1 MRHVFALHQ
10 NPHRYDRPGFPLG
23 SFPQT
28 PGCIATPHLMTSPA
42 SEISSVQTLPQLL
55 AFRVAR
61 TPDGEAYRAFDP
73 STQGWASL
81 SWAQA
86 AQRVNTWAQA
96 LAALQLPAA
105 ARIAILLPNGLNAMC
120 ADQSALATGCV
131 PVPLHAID
139 NPGSIAYILADCEAS
154 VLIVGQAEQWEK
166 IRAVGTPF
174 PSLRA
179 VVVTDDGAALQAAP
193 ADAAGPALGSLAQW
207 LTGAAQTGGAP
218 TPVAP
223 GPDDLAAIVYTSGT
237 TGKPKGVMLTHCNV
251 VSDVKAVLERI
262 EPTTDDVFLSF
273 LPLSHTFERTGG
285 YYLPMA
291 AGSCVAYARS
301 VPLLGEDLKTVR
313 PTVLVSVPRI
323 YERIY
328 AKLIEKLSP
337 TPWKMQLYE
346 AAQNKGWARF
356 CAAQRLPASTPDA
369 SSQSAGWMAALP
381 WPLLRALVAKP
392 LLAQLGGRVRVAVS
406 GGAPLSPT
414 IAKCF
419 LGLGL
424 PLVQGYGM
432 TETAPVV
439 SVNSLDDND
448 PACVGKALPGVEVRI
463 GENRE
468 LQVRGPIVMKGYWK
482 RPEDTARI
490 LDPEGWLGTGDQ
502 AEIVNGRIYIK
513 GRIKEIIVTSTGEK
527 IPPGDL
533 ELAMLADPLLEQ
545 AFVVG
550 ENRPFIACVA
560 VVKRSEWV
568 RLAADLGLNPQA
580 ADSLNH
586 PSVHRAVLA
595 RIEKNTASFARYA
608 VPRAVHLT
616 LEPWTIENTFMTPT
630 LKLKRNNLAV
640 HFAQAIEGMYQK
652 PAGR

>member
-1 MRHVFALHQ
+1 
-10 NPHRYDRPGFPLG
+10 
-23 SFPQT
+23 
-28 PGCIATPHLMTSPA
+28 MTSATAPTR
-42 SEISSVQTLPQLL
+42 ISDVQTLPQLL
-55 AFRVAR
+55 AYRVGQ
-61 TPDGEAYRAFDP
+61 TPQAEAYRAYETDRKAW
-73 STQGWASL
+73 QSL
-81 SWAQA
+81 TWAQTA
-86 AQRVNTWAQA
+86 ERVNTWAQA
-96 LAALQLPAA
+96 LAAMQLPPA
-105 ARIAILLPNGLNAMC
+105 ARVAILLPNGLHAMC
-120 ADQSALATGCV
+120 ADQATLATGGV

-154 VLIVGQAEQWEK
+154 MLIVSQAEQWEK

-174 PSLRA
+174 PALRG
-179 VVVTDDGAALQAAP
+179 VVITDDDDAFKPTP
-193 ADAAGPALGSLAQW
+193 ASIDSPAVGSLAQW
-207 LTGAAQTGGAP
+207 LTGAAQTGTP
-218 TPVAP
+218 TTGM
-223 GPDDLAAIVYTSGT
+223 GPQADDLAAIVYTSGT
-237 TGKPKGVMLTHCNV
+237 TGKPKGVMLTHRNV

-262 EPTTDDVFLSF
+262 APTVDDVFLSF

-285 YYLPMA
+285 YYLPIA

-301 VPLLGEDLKTVR
+301 VAQLAEDLKTIR

-323 YERIY
+323 YERIH

-356 CAAQRLPASTPDA
+356 CAAQRLPAPTPDA
-369 SSQSAGWMAALP
+369 SSQAAGWMAALP
-381 WPLLRALVAKP
+381 WPVLQALVAKP
-392 LLAQLGGRVRVAVS
+392 LLAQFGGRVRVAVS

-424 PLVQGYGM
+424 PLIQGYGM

-463 GENRE
+463 GDNHE

-482 RPEDTARI
+482 RPEDTAKI
-490 LDPEGWLGTGDQ
+490 LSPDGWLGTGDQ
-502 AEIVNGRIYIK
+502 ADIVDGRIYIK

-527 IPPGDL
+527 VPPGDL
-533 ELAMLADPLLEQ
+533 ELALLADPLLEQ
-545 AFVVG
+545 AFVMG

-560 VVKRSEWV
+560 VLNAGEWQ

-580 ADSLNH
+580 EDSLNH

-608 VPRAVHLT
+608 VPRTVHLT
-616 LEPWTIENTFMTPT
+616 LDPWTIENTFMTPT
-630 LKLKRNNLAV
+630 LKLKRNNLMA
-640 HFAQAIEGMYQK
+640 HFAEAIEGMYQK
-652 PAGR
+652 PGR

>member
-1 MRHVFALHQ
+1 
-10 NPHRYDRPGFPLG
+10 
-23 SFPQT
+23 
-28 PGCIATPHLMTSPA
+28 MTSTPA
-42 SEISSVQTLPQLL
+42 DIASVQTLPQLL
-55 AFRVAR
+55 AYRAAR
-61 TPDGEAYRAFDP
+61 TPQAEAYRAFD
-73 STQGWASL
+73 SSRQAWASL
-81 SWAQA
+81 TWAQTA
-86 AQRVNTWAQA
+86 ERVNTWAQA
-96 LAALQLPAA
+96 LAAMQLPPA
-105 ARIAILLPNGLNAMC
+105 ARVAILLPNGLHAMC
-120 ADQSALATGCV
+120 ADQATLATGGV

-154 VLIVGQAEQWEK
+154 MLIVSQAAQWEK

-174 PSLRA
+174 PALRA
-179 VVVTDDGAALQAAP
+179 VVITDDDDAFKPTP
-193 ADAAGPALGSLAQW
+193 ASIDSPAVGSLAQW
-207 LTGAAQTGGAP
+207 LTGAGQTGAP
-218 TPVAP
+218 TTGM
-223 GPDDLAAIVYTSGT
+223 GPQADDLAAIVYTSGT
-237 TGKPKGVMLTHCNV
+237 TGKPKGVMLTHRNV

-262 EPTTDDVFLSF
+262 APTVDDVFLSF

-285 YYLPMA
+285 YYLPIA

-301 VPLLGEDLKTVR
+301 VAQLAEDLKTIR

-323 YERIY
+323 YERIH

-356 CAAQRLPASTPDA
+356 CAAQRLPAPTPDA
-369 SSQSAGWMAALP
+369 SSQAAGWMAALP
-381 WPLLRALVAKP
+381 WPVLQALVAKP
-392 LLAQLGGRVRVAVS
+392 LLAQFGGRVRVAVS

-424 PLVQGYGM
+424 PLIQGYGM

-439 SVNSLDDND
+439 SVNALDDND

-463 GENRE
+463 GDNHE

-482 RPEDTARI
+482 RPEDTAKI
-490 LDPEGWLGTGDQ
+490 LSPDGWLGTGDQ
-502 AEIVNGRIYIK
+502 ADIVNGRIYIK

-533 ELAMLADPLLEQ
+533 ELALLADPLLEQ

-560 VVKRSEWV
+560 VLNAGEWQ

-608 VPRAVHLT
+608 VPRTVHLT
-616 LEPWTIENTFMTPT
+616 LDPWTIENTFMTPT
-630 LKLKRNNLAV
+630 LKLKRNNLMA
-640 HFAQAIEGMYQK
+640 HFAEAIEGMYQK
-652 PAGR
+652 PGR

>member
-1 MRHVFALHQ
+1 
-10 NPHRYDRPGFPLG
+10 
-23 SFPQT
+23 
-28 PGCIATPHLMTSPA
+28 MTSTPA
-42 SEISSVQTLPQLL
+42 DIASVQTLPQLL
-55 AFRVAR
+55 AYRAAR
-61 TPDGEAYRAFDP
+61 TPQAEAYRAFDP
-73 STQGWASL
+73 SRQAWASL
-81 SWAQA
+81 TWAQTA
-86 AQRVNTWAQA
+86 ERVNTWAQA
-96 LAALQLPAA
+96 LAAMQLPPA
-105 ARIAILLPNGLNAMC
+105 ARVAILLPNGLHAMC
-120 ADQSALATGCV
+120 ADQATLATGGV

-154 VLIVGQAEQWEK
+154 MLIVSQAEQWEK

-174 PSLRA
+174 PALRA
-179 VVVTDDGAALQAAP
+179 VVITDDDDAFKPTP
-193 ADAAGPALGSLAQW
+193 ASIDSPAVGSLAQW
-207 LTGAAQTGGAP
+207 LTGAAQTG
-218 TPVAP
+218 TPATGM
-223 GPDDLAAIVYTSGT
+223 GPQADDLAAIVYTSGT
-237 TGKPKGVMLTHCNV
+237 TGKPKGVMLTHRNV

-262 EPTTDDVFLSF
+262 APTVDDVFLSF

-285 YYLPMA
+285 YYLPIA

-301 VPLLGEDLKTVR
+301 VAQLAEDLKTIR

-323 YERIY
+323 YERIH

-356 CAAQRLPASTPDA
+356 CAAQRLPAPTPDT
-369 SSQSAGWMAALP
+369 SSQAAGWMAALP
-381 WPLLRALVAKP
+381 WPVLQALVAKP
-392 LLAQLGGRVRVAVS
+392 LLAQFGGRVRVAVS

-424 PLVQGYGM
+424 PLIQGYGM

-439 SVNSLDDND
+439 SVNALDDND

-463 GENRE
+463 GDNHE

-482 RPEDTARI
+482 RPEDTAKI
-490 LDPEGWLGTGDQ
+490 LSPDGWLGTGDQ
-502 AEIVNGRIYIK
+502 ADIVDGRIYIK

-527 IPPGDL
+527 VPPGDL
-533 ELAMLADPLLEQ
+533 ELALLADPLLEQ
-545 AFVVG
+545 AFVMG

-560 VVKRSEWV
+560 VLNAGEWQ

-580 ADSLNH
+580 EDSLNH

-608 VPRAVHLT
+608 VPRTVHLT
-616 LEPWTIENTFMTPT
+616 LDPWTIENTFMTPT
-630 LKLKRNNLAV
+630 LKLKRNNLMA
-640 HFAQAIEGMYQK
+640 HFAEAIEGMYQK
-652 PAGR
+652 PGR

>member
-1 MRHVFALHQ
+1 
-10 NPHRYDRPGFPLG
+10 
-23 SFPQT
+23 
-28 PGCIATPHLMTSPA
+28 MTSTPA
-42 SEISSVQTLPQLL
+42 DIASVQTLPQLL
-55 AFRVAR
+55 AYRAAR
-61 TPDGEAYRAFDP
+61 TPQAEAYRAFDP
-73 STQGWASL
+73 SRQAWASL
-81 SWAQA
+81 TWAQTA
-86 AQRVNTWAQA
+86 ERVNTWAQA
-96 LAALQLPAA
+96 LAATQLPPA
-105 ARIAILLPNGLNAMC
+105 ARVAILLPNGLHAMC
-120 ADQSALATGCV
+120 ADQATLATGGV

-154 VLIVGQAEQWEK
+154 MLIVSQAEQWEK

-174 PSLRA
+174 PALRA
-179 VVVTDDGAALQAAP
+179 VVITDDDDAFKPTPGSIDSP
-193 ADAAGPALGSLAQW
+193 AVGSLAQW
-207 LTGAAQTGGAP
+207 LTGAGQTGAP
-218 TPVAP
+218 TTGM
-223 GPDDLAAIVYTSGT
+223 GPQADDLAAIVYTSGT
-237 TGKPKGVMLTHCNV
+237 TGKPKGVMLTHRNV

-262 EPTTDDVFLSF
+262 APTVDDVFLSF

-285 YYLPMA
+285 YYLPIA

-301 VPLLGEDLKTVR
+301 VAQLAEDLKTIR

-323 YERIY
+323 YERIH

-346 AAQNKGWARF
+346 AAQSKGWARF
-356 CAAQRLPASTPDA
+356 SAAQRLPAPTPDA
-369 SSQSAGWMAALP
+369 SSQAAGWMAALP
-381 WPLLRALVAKP
+381 WPVLQALVAKP
-392 LLAQLGGRVRVAVS
+392 LLAQFGGRVRVAVS

-424 PLVQGYGM
+424 PLIQGYGM

-439 SVNSLDDND
+439 SVNALDDND

-463 GENRE
+463 GDNHE

-482 RPEDTARI
+482 RPEDTAKI
-490 LDPEGWLGTGDQ
+490 LSPDGWLGTGDQ
-502 AEIVNGRIYIK
+502 ADIVNGRIYIK

-527 IPPGDL
+527 VPPGDL
-533 ELAMLADPLLEQ
+533 ELALLADPLLEQ

-560 VVKRSEWV
+560 VLNPGEWQ

-608 VPRAVHLT
+608 VPRTVHLT
-616 LEPWTIENTFMTPT
+616 LDPWTIENTFMTPT
-630 LKLKRNNLAV
+630 LKLKRNNLMA
-640 HFAQAIEGMYQK
+640 HFAEAIEGMYQK
-652 PAGR
+652 PGR